1 MLRLSIIIDMATI
14 YYDLEHKGLGEGWE
28 VDGFNIEYGLYP
40 INVFKGDTVV
50 FNFLG
55 SAYTFSRQWS
65 VKGIDSDNYSNITS
79 AVVDGPPNSETG
91 TATFTVNTGNIPTN
105 GSEDILSIR
114 YEDSGGDAINDGED
128 NLAIRFYFFDPTGE
142 IPDVDVTTQYLAVP
156 NIDTGEDPDL
166 LDNET
171 TNFSIQI
178 YASAQNYEKTRNT
191 IYEIREEGYLGP
203 VLEDRRGAGNINL
216 IDHLPAE
223 GEVKYYYLT
232 ARRIEADST
241 LIIPLENKVLK
252 RQFGDTAF
260 GFEVRNSQDEVMIDM
275 TKRLPKLAVSSTITT
290 IGRTTT
296 EQTHNILV
304 PGFEFGDDW
313 HVLVAVTSAY
323 WEPLRLD
330 EYRLEYNDGLT
341 INGSEYFN
349 IVYLQRATDEA
360 NTIAYWVYKK

>member
-1 MLRLSIIIDMATI
+1 MATI
-14 YYDLEHKGLGEGWE
+14 YYDLEHMGLGEGWE

-65 VKGIDSDNYSNITS
+65 VKGIDRDNYSNINS

-91 TATFTVNTGNIPTN
+91 TATFTVNAGNIPTN
-105 GSEDILSIR
+105 ASEDILSVR
-114 YEDSGGDAINDGED
+114 YEDSGGDAINDGEE

-191 IYEIREEGYLGP
+191 IYQLIFIFFMNDFLKYLSTAP
-203 VLEDRRGAGNINL
+203 VLMTAWLSITSTFILAMNFIYPDA
-216 IDHLPAE
+216 
-223 GEVKYYYLT
+223 LT
-232 ARRIEADST
+232 FPVI
-241 LIIPLENKVLK
+241 
-252 RQFGDTAF
+252 
-260 GFEVRNSQDEVMIDM
+260 
-275 TKRLPKLAVSSTITT
+275 
-290 IGRTTT
+290 
-296 EQTHNILV
+296 
-304 PGFEFGDDW
+304 
-313 HVLVAVTSAY
+313 
-323 WEPLRLD
+323 
-330 EYRLEYNDGLT
+330 
-341 INGSEYFN
+341 
-349 IVYLQRATDEA
+349 
-360 NTIAYWVYKK
+360 